1 MGPVGWRPR
10 TSVELILDQ
19 VRAIGSW
26 VQDPVG
32 NHPAGAPKGGR
43 VPREMRLDLDGELA
57 TRRATHAAVLA
68 RAELQLR
75 QTGDLMWAD
84 SSCRAVL
91 AHRDVWWR
99 ERVADCL
106 TEIRQ

>member
-19 VRAIGSW
+19 VRAIEAW

-32 NHPAGAPKGGR
+32 NHPACAPKGGR
-43 VPREMRLDLDGELA
+43 VPREMRLDLAGELEA
-57 TRRATHAAVLA
+57 LRATHAAVLA
-68 RAELQLR
+68 RAELQLQ
-75 QTGDLMWAD
+75 QTGDPLWAD

-91 AHRDVWWR
+91 RTGTCGGGNGSRTV
-99 ERVADCL
+99 
-106 TEIRQ
+106 